1 MRSVFIFFKVMVIM
15 FWMFIFLS
23 FGLFVFFGEPIRAF
37 LNTIP
42 LIVSIKEYFE
52 LDMTNIE
59 SFVIFLMIIMIP
71 ITLIVFKVS
80 KRFTRKEKKVI
91 SMQVP
96 SGALINNGKTS
107 PTVKNKAK
115 KKSVFSLLKSK
126 PKESAKPKQE
136 TPTKQIVDKPVKISG
151 KTIGLTGLQIK

>member
-15 FWMFIFLS
+15 FWLFIFLS

-52 LDMTNIE
+52 LDMTNVE

-71 ITLIVFKVS
+71 ITLIVFRVS
-80 KRFTRKEKKVI
+80 KRFAREEKKVI
-91 SMQVP
+91 SVQVP
-96 SGALINNGKTS
+96 SGALINNGKTT
-107 PTVKNKAK
+107 PTAKNKTK
-115 KKSVFSLLKSK
+115 KKPIFSFLKSK
-126 PKESAKPKQE
+126 PKAAVTSKQE
-136 TPTKQIVDKPVKISG
+136 TPTKQIADKPVKTSG